1 MDTGRDQS
9 AKKPRVDARPSSVQ
23 VKQEIVVHQGA
34 GAIVAVERVLPMTEL
49 GLKMDVA
56 VLHCPICL
64 HPLRPPVFQCKGG
77 HLACPGCRSGGC
89 VKCGNGAAFDIAN
102 TAMDDVV
109 LAARME
115 CLHAGCGSCVSYF
128 EASDHQDA
136 CPHAPCSCTEPGC
149 AFAAPPP
156 ELVAHLVA
164 AHAMPVHRI
173 PYGKVEPI
181 QVSVPEPA
189 RVLLVGG
196 AGEEADAF
204 LLTLAA
210 FGPAT
215 VVTAV
220 CIRAA
225 ACPWPRYTVRM
236 WVNGPPPEEANRR
249 TDTMQTDLEARSS
262 TTPGD
267 VVWEDL
273 RSYLVVPPQYL
284 VGAGPCKLLSIN
296 VRIGKATS

>member
-1 MDTGRDQS
+1 MQKGGSEERNRGSRPAMDKGRDQI
-9 AKKPRVDARPSSVQ
+9 AKKPRVEAPPPSSVLA

-34 GAIVAVERVLPMTEL
+34 GAIVAVERVPRTEL
-49 GLKMDVA
+49 RLKMDVA

-115 CLHAGCGSCVSYF
+115 CLHAGCGSCVAYF

-181 QVSVPEPA
+181 QVSVPGPA

-220 CIRAA
+220 CPWRALGRGTLLG
-225 ACPWPRYTVRM
+225 CGSTGRLRR
-236 WVNGPPPEEANRR
+236 RR
-249 TDTMQTDLEARSS
+249 TAGRTPCRQTSRRGAARRRGASS
-262 TTPGD
+262 G
-267 VVWEDL
+267 
-273 RSYLVVPPQYL
+273 
-284 VGAGPCKLLSIN
+284 
-296 VRIGKATS
+296 RI